1 MYFVIGKKERYLLPQ
16 KLETIL
22 KKVEEISNDINK
34 HLIKDYHRY
43 LISRDTSRNYQKDNI
58 KLINLF
64 ANFYNKLSTLFIIE
78 Y

>member
-1 MYFVIGKKERYLLPQ
+1 MPQ

-58 KLINLF
+58 KLINLS

>member
-1 MYFVIGKKERYLLPQ
+1 MPQ

-43 LISRDTSRNYQKDNI
+43 LISRDTSRNYQKDNM
-58 KLINLF
+58 KLINLICQF
-64 ANFYNKLSTLFIIE
+64 L
-78 Y
+78 